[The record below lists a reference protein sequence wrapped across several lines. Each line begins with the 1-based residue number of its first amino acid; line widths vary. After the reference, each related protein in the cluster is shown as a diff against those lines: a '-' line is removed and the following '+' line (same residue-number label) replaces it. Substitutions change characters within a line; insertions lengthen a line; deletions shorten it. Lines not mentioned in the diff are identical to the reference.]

1 VIGIGTIESAFMAI
15 GMRIFHHVL
24 ASAGIQYVFYESL
37 VTAREWFAWR
47 RDPKEFAPR
56 LFKETK

>member
-1 VIGIGTIESAFMAI
+1 MAI